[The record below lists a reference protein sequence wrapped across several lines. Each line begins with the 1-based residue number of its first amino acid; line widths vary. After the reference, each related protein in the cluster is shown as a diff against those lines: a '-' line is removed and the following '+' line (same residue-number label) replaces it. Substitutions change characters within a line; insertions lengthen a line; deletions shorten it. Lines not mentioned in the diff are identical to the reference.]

1 LARIQDVV
9 EDVHLHGDLEQRIPG
24 NLNLSFADIDGQD
37 LMMRLSRVSV
47 STGSACTTAT
57 VQASHVLQSL
67 GVEQRLLHNALR
79 IGFGRFTTEAEVDF
93 AADEIARAVMS
104 LRQSAQIYEGVG

>member
-1 LARIQDVV
+1 
-9 EDVHLHGDLEQRIPG
+9 
-24 NLNLSFADIDGQD
+24 
-37 LMMRLSRVSV
+37 
-47 STGSACTTAT
+47 
-57 VQASHVLQSL
+57 
-67 GVEQRLLHNALR
+67 LHNALR